1 MIFAPTTYRIL
12 TGRADG
18 SDYAVG
24 AVMLIVGLARLKVRG
39 SLSTSSNKARI
50 QAMLDQMP
58 PKWAKELEAARKEQ
72 RSLGLPVTPVK
83 PTVDQ
88 VIDTVL
94 EVTAGDRKPGTSK
107 WAGERGASDVP
118 VSKAIQEA
126 AMTGLELSHD
136 HNYPAWKF
144 IGIARGMQLATRG
157 VIWERSQTRARNY
170 LRRHQGDK
178 TGKNWGNPEDPSK
191 GYMAYLVWGG
201 EPAWLAW
208 RKK

>member
-18 SDYAVG
+18 SDYAVA
-24 AVMLIVGLARLKVRG
+24 AVMLLAGLAHLKVRG

-50 QAMLDQMP
+50 QTMLDQMP
-58 PKWAKELEAARKEQ
+58 SKWARELEAARKEQ
-72 RSLGLPVTPVK
+72 RNLGLPVTPAK

-94 EVTAGDRKPGTSK
+94 EITAGERKPGTSN

-118 VSKAIQEA
+118 VTEAIRDA
-126 AMTGLELSHD
+126 AMAGLELSHSHD
-136 HNYPAWKF
+136 YPAWKF
-144 IGIARGMQLATRG
+144 IGLARGFQLATRPT
-157 VIWERSQTRARNY
+157 IWRRSQTRARNY

-178 TGKNWGNPEDPSK
+178 TGKNWGNLDNPSK
-191 GYMAYLVWGG
+191 GYMAYLIWGG
-201 EPAWLAW
+201 EPAWKAW
-208 RKK
+208 EKK